1 MAPLTAETRLYRWL
15 KRKTTPADAWRTM
28 SVKQLA
34 EKARCSTSQVSRT
47 LPRVVAKLNDIS
59 LDEAETAVAD
69 VMAVRRCRLLD
80 WEIEL
85 LKRLRS
91 QEPPVSYFRLALLLG
106 VAEKQIADISN
117 ALGLGFS
124 TQGCGSMYQGKQII
138 PEEFQHRIPE
148 LQAHVESRSKLR
160 QKHKNAARLARL
172 KSFAKAGGRE
182 TAFLIQLY
190 QKYNG

>member
-15 KRKTTPADAWRTM
+15 KRKTTPADAWRTL

-80 WEIEL
+80 WGNRTLETPPISGATCLVFSLSITVEC
-85 LKRLRS
+85 LRKTD
-91 QEPPVSYFRLALLLG
+91 RRHL
-106 VAEKQIADISN
+106 
-117 ALGLGFS
+117 
-124 TQGCGSMYQGKQII
+124 
-138 PEEFQHRIPE
+138 
-148 LQAHVESRSKLR
+148 
-160 QKHKNAARLARL
+160 
-172 KSFAKAGGRE
+172 
-182 TAFLIQLY
+182 
-190 QKYNG
+190 